1 MKRAVVLL
9 LYVLTAATFT
19 AAFATAAAA
28 QSYPSR
34 PVRVL
39 VGFAPGGGVDI
50 SARLLAARLSE
61 YLGQQFVVENKPGAG
76 TNIAAVEVAKAPP
89 DGYTLFMN
97 SPAVVINTALYAKPP
112 YELRDFTGVSIF
124 AATTNLLVVPA
135 ALEVKTAQ
143 DLVRMAKAK
152 PGALNYS
159 SAGQGTTQHLAG
171 ELFKLRT
178 GTNIVHVPYKG
189 SGPSMTALLSSEVQL
204 TFVNPVAAGGHVKAG
219 KLRALAV
226 TDSKRTEL
234 MPEVPTMKEAGIEGV
249 EVSLWYALLAPAAT
263 PRDIVDKLAAAVAR
277 AAKDPATREQLR
289 KQGAEAVGNTS
300 AEFNAYLKEELARW
314 TEVVK
319 VSGARVE

>member
-9 LYVLTAATFT
+9 LSVLTGATFT

-34 PVRVL
+34 PVRIL

-50 SARLLAARLSE
+50 SARLVASKLSE

-76 TNIAAVEVAKAPP
+76 TNIAAVEVAKSPP

-97 SPAVVINTALYAKPP
+97 SPAVVINPVLYAKPP

-152 PGALNYS
+152 PGVLNYS
-159 SAGQGTTQHLAG
+159 SAGPGTTQHLAG

-189 SGPSMTALLSSEVQL
+189 SGPSMTALLASEVQL

-234 MPEVPTMKEAGIEGV
+234 MPDVPTMKEAGIDGV

-277 AAKDPATREQLR
+277 AAKDPTTREQLR